1 MKCFALGFAAGSF
14 PTLINLAGQLTKDPS
29 LTIPGLGFWMGV
41 AIYMGVGGI
50 VAAVFAKNS
59 IQEAFKLGVIAPA
72 LILSFLSGAAVGQ
85 KDSKGTATV
94 ENGSVGNFFVSR
106 AHAQEPQATDGF
118 SVNINVLNGL
128 ADPSGATI
136 NPIPYEIIKLNPQ
149 NGQKQS
155 TPGALVFGSANTI
168 EVPAGGVEL
177 LFGSGD
183 NTQKIEIPNGGIG
196 SIPATNDVSV
206 TIMSTEKTFK
216 DDFWNAIQGQNYQ
229 SVNKFS
235 VEKN

>member
-14 PTLINLAGQLTKDPS
+14 PTLINLAGQLTKDPG

-85 KDSKGTATV
+85 KEGSGNATA
-94 ENGSVGNFFVSR
+94 EAEGDKYFFVSQ
-106 AHAQEPQATDGF
+106 AFAQEPQAKDGF
-118 SVNINVLNGL
+118 SVNIKVLNGL
-128 ADPSGATI
+128 AESNGATI
-136 NPIPYEIIKLNPQ
+136 NPIPYQIIKVNPQ

-155 TPGALVFGSANTI
+155 TPGELVFGSANTI
-168 EVPAGGVEL
+168 EVPEGGVEL
-177 LFGSGD
+177 LFGSGE
-183 NTQKIEIPNGGIG
+183 NKQKIEIPNDGIG
-196 SIPATNDVSV
+196 SITATKDVSL
-206 TIMSTEKTFK
+206 TIKSTEKTFK

-229 SVNKFS
+229 SVNEFS